1 MRAAR
6 FVAAGALCF
15 AQAVSADAQQGVAA
29 ELDYTPIRALLVRSR
44 PGEKVPEPKEL
55 AQALA
60 ALGPPAVPELYEIA
74 TGRGLDALIGEVWVS
89 EQWPCLPE
97 ELPPLAEDALALA
110 PRAAFLAQLEAVLA
124 SERTVAELRIVLRLL
139 ADPRVKGEL
148 GLVLRCA
155 EKIGDLEVL
164 RPSVRAGL
172 RATLARILSS
182 EPQVWPG
189 LEARLGTLAPA
200 FTRVLVEA
208 IGEARRPEGM
218 PILRRLCGREEPP
231 TELVVEAMTE
241 LELERPWSLGGQT
254 LAVCKSWWAHPDLA
268 VRTRVASLAARLGGP
283 EEVEA
288 LIRLSSDA
296 QRGVRH
302 AATLALE
309 AIGSIDAPGEAEG
322 GWSGWFERESTWR
335 EENWGAL
342 FELLRASGP
351 GPAVQALRELMAHPL
366 YREQAAEELAQNL
379 AAMPTGV
386 ATMVCAELE
395 RIGSRRA
402 IPGLV
407 EALAGGNSSLRAAAW
422 RSLQALTGSKRPLAD
437 PSWRE
442 LAGL

>member
-1 MRAAR
+1 M
-6 FVAAGALCF
+6 AAGALCF

-29 ELDYTPIRALLVRSR
+29 ELDYMPIRALLVRSR

-231 TELVVEAMTE
+231 TELVVEAMTV

-254 LAVCKSWWAHPDLA
+254 LAVCKSWWAHPDVA

-309 AIGSIDAPGEAEG
+309 AIGSIDARAHRHVGMGPPALADGQGLSAEAP
-322 GWSGWFERESTWR
+322 
-335 EENWGAL
+335 GAL
-342 FELLRASGP
+342 ELELRHG
-351 GPAVQALRELMAHPL
+351 LDHELG
-366 YREQAAEELAQNL
+366 RRFL
-379 AAMPTGV
+379 AATQAPQDRHALG
-386 ATMVCAELE
+386 AARFADGLDQDAREGRRERAEARLE
-395 RIGSRRA
+395 S
-402 IPGLV
+402 
-407 EALAGGNSSLRAAAW
+407 
-422 RSLQALTGSKRPLAD
+422 
-437 PSWRE
+437 
-442 LAGL
+442 